1 MKILLVD
8 DHPLFLDGLRNLLT
22 ARGLQV
28 IGTARDGF
36 EALEKARALRPD
48 VILMDIRMPRCDGL
62 CATRLIKAEMPDV
75 QIVMLTV
82 SAEEEDLFEAIRSGA
97 TGYLLK
103 TQDTEQFFDLL
114 AGLAQGEIAL
124 APGLARRF
132 LDEFAASPNPAP
144 HGTGNQSPREVQ
156 VLTLVAHGKT
166 YKEVGAE
173 LGLTERTVKYHM
185 GEIVAHLHLEN
196 RAQVLEYAR
205 KAGLAGNT

>member
-8 DHPLFLDGLRNLLT
+8 DHPLFLEGLRNLLT
-22 ARGLQV
+22 ARGQQV
-28 IGTARDGF
+28 IGSAHDGI
-36 EALEKARALRPD
+36 EALEKARALQPD

-62 CATRLIKAEMPDV
+62 CATRLIKAEMPEV
-75 QIVMLTV
+75 QVVMLTM

-103 TQDTEQFFDLL
+103 TQATEQFFDLL
-114 AGLAQGEIAL
+114 NGLAQGEVAL
-124 APGLARRF
+124 APGLARRV
-132 LDEFAASPNPAP
+132 LEEFASDP
-144 HGTGNQSPREVQ
+144 HPPPPSTRDLSAREMQ

-166 YKEVGAE
+166 YKEVGSE

-185 GEIVAHLHLEN
+185 GEIVARLHLAN

-205 KAGLAGNT
+205 KVGLAGKA

>member
-22 ARGLQV
+22 ARGQQV
-28 IGTARDGF
+28 VGIAHDGL
-36 EALEKARALRPD
+36 EALEKARALHPD

-62 CATRLIKAEMPDV
+62 CATRLITAEMPDV
-75 QIVMLTV
+75 QVVMLTM
-82 SAEEEDLFEAIRSGA
+82 SADEEDLFEAIRSGA

-103 TQDTEQFFDLL
+103 TQATEQFFDLL
-114 AGLAQGEIAL
+114 TGLAQGEVAL
-124 APGLARRF
+124 APGLARRV
-132 LDEFAASPNPAP
+132 LEEFAGSPHPTAP
-144 HGTGNQSPREVQ
+144 NTRDLSSREMQ
-156 VLTLVAHGKT
+156 VLTLVARGKT

-185 GEIVAHLHLEN
+185 GEIVARLHLAN

-205 KAGLAGNT
+205 KAGLAGKM

>member
-22 ARGLQV
+22 SRGQNV

-36 EALEKARALRPD
+36 DALEKARALRPD
-48 VILMDIRMPRCDGL
+48 VILMDIQMPRCDGL
-62 CATRLIKAEMPDV
+62 CATRLIKAEIPDV
-75 QIVMLTV
+75 QVVMLTM
-82 SAEEEDLFEAIRSGA
+82 SAEEEDLFEAIRNGA

-103 TQDTEQFFDLL
+103 TQDTEQFFALL
-114 AGLAQGEIAL
+114 AGLAKGEVAL
-124 APGLARRF
+124 APGMARRV
-132 LDEFAASPNPAP
+132 LEEFAASPHPDPNS
-144 HGTGNQSPREVQ
+144 TETLSPREVQ

-173 LGLTERTVKYHM
+173 LGLSERTVKYHM
-185 GEIVAHLHLEN
+185 GEIVARLHLAN

-205 KAGLAGNT
+205 KAGLAKDK

>member
-1 MKILLVD
+1 MRILLVD
-8 DHPLFLDGLRNLLT
+8 DHPLFVEGLRNLLM

-28 IGTARDGF
+28 AGIACDGLD
-36 EALEKARALRPD
+36 ALEKARALRPD

-62 CATRLIKAEMPDV
+62 CATRLIKAEMPDAQV
-75 QIVMLTV
+75 VMLTM
-82 SAEEEDLFEAIRSGA
+82 SADEEDLFEALRSGA

-103 TQDTEQFFDLL
+103 TQPTEQFFDLL
-114 AGLAQGEIAL
+114 NGLACGEVAL
-124 APGLARRF
+124 APGLARRV
-132 LDEFAASPNPAP
+132 LEEFSGSPPSMP
-144 HGTGNQSPREVQ
+144 PGTRELSVREVQ

-185 GEIVAHLHLEN
+185 GEIVARLQLAN

-205 KAGLAGNT
+205 KMGLSGKT

>member
-8 DHPLFLDGLRNLLT
+8 DHPLFLDGLRNLLS

-28 IGTARDGF
+28 IGAARDGF
-36 EALEKARALRPD
+36 EALEKARALQPD

-62 CATRLIKAEMPDV
+62 CATRLIKAEMPEV
-75 QIVMLTV
+75 QVVMLTM

-97 TGYLLK
+97 SGYLLK
-103 TQDTEQFFDLL
+103 TQDTEQFFAML
-114 AGLAQGEIAL
+114 AGLAKGEVAL
-124 APGLARRF
+124 APGMARRV
-132 LDEFAASPNPAP
+132 LEEFAASPHAGP
-144 HGTGNQSPREVQ
+144 HDAEDLSSRQVQ
-156 VLTLVAHGKT
+156 ILTLVAHGKT

-185 GEIVAHLHLEN
+185 GEIVARLHLAN

-205 KAGLAGNT
+205 KAGLAGKT

>member
-22 ARGLQV
+22 ARGQQV
-28 IGTARDGF
+28 IGTAHDGI
-36 EALEKARALRPD
+36 EALEKARALQPD

-75 QIVMLTV
+75 QVVMLTM
-82 SAEEEDLFEAIRSGA
+82 SADEEDLFEAIRCGA

-103 TQDTEQFFDLL
+103 TQPTEQFFDLL
-114 AGLAQGEIAL
+114 TGLAQGEVAL
-124 APGLARRF
+124 APGLARRVME
-132 LDEFAASPNPAP
+132 EFADSPHLAP
-144 HGTGNQSPREVQ
+144 PNTRNLSSREVQ

-185 GEIVAHLHLEN
+185 GEIVARLHLAN
-196 RAQVLEYAR
+196 RAEVLEYAR
-205 KAGLAGNT
+205 KTGLAGKT

>member
-8 DHPLFLDGLRNLLT
+8 DHPLFVEGLRNLLT
-22 ARGLQV
+22 ARGQQV
-28 IGTARDGF
+28 IGIAHDGLD
-36 EALEKARALRPD
+36 ALEKARALQPD

-75 QIVMLTV
+75 QVVMLTM

-103 TQDTEQFFDLL
+103 TQATEQFFDLL
-114 AGLAQGEIAL
+114 TGLAQGEVAL
-124 APGLARRF
+124 APGLARRV
-132 LDEFAASPNPAP
+132 LEEFADSPHPTPLRTRDLSA
-144 HGTGNQSPREVQ
+144 REVQ
-156 VLTLVAHGKT
+156 VLTLVARGRT

-185 GEIVAHLHLEN
+185 GEIVARLQLAN
-196 RAQVLEYAR
+196 RAEVLEYAR
-205 KAGLAGNT
+205 KAGLTGKT

>member
-8 DHPLFLDGLRNLLT
+8 DHPLFLDGLRNLLS

-28 IGTARDGF
+28 IGAARDGF
-36 EALEKARALRPD
+36 EALEKARALQPD

-62 CATRLIKAEMPDV
+62 CATRLIKAEMPEV
-75 QIVMLTV
+75 QVVMLTM

-103 TQDTEQFFDLL
+103 TQATEQFFGLL
-114 AGLAQGEIAL
+114 TGLSQGEVAL
-124 APGLARRF
+124 APGLARRV
-132 LDEFAASPNPAP
+132 LEEFADSPHSTPPNPR
-144 HGTGNQSPREVQ
+144 NLSPREVQ

-185 GEIVAHLHLEN
+185 GEIVARLHLAN
-196 RAQVLEYAR
+196 RAEVLEYAR
-205 KAGLAGNT
+205 KTGLAGKT